1 MKKNVTTP
9 ATSGTVRREV
19 PCPAPF
25 GVKLN
30 ANTPHIVAADFST
43 AQLANHQEALKYGHT
58 NKGYAHTFEWKPN
71 KKCCQVTHAV
81 LTVKMKSLS
90 TGASATS
97 PDAGNDAISIV
108 GPGGAVILPYSEKVY
123 GPTSIP
129 PTTFPFTV
137 GTPAAKI
144 WTITG
149 AALNKLNTA
158 HTLSIYIQDDTSV
171 LSATLQLSGCCL
183 GLINTSNMTRE

>member
-1 MKKNVTTP
+1 MEKNENVTTP
-9 ATSGTVRREV
+9 SIPEAGHPAV

-25 GVKLN
+25 SVTLN
-30 ANTPHIVAADFST
+30 ATIPHIVAADFN
-43 AQLANHQEALKYGHT
+43 AAELANHQEALNYGQP

-90 TGASATS
+90 RGSSNTS
-97 PDAGNDAISIV
+97 PDAGNDAISIT
-108 GPGGAVILPYSEKVY
+108 GPGGIPIPPYSEKVY
-123 GPTSIP
+123 GPASIP
-129 PTTFPFTV
+129 PTTFPFPV
-137 GTPAAKI
+137 GTLATKI

-171 LSATLQLSGCCL
+171 LSATLQLTGCCL
-183 GLINTSNMTRE
+183 GE